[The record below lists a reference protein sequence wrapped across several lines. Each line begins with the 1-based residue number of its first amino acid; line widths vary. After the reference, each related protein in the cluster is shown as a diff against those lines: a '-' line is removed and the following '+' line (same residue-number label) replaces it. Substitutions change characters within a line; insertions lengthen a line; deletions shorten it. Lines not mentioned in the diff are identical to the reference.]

1 MFALL
6 AGVAG
11 VIPAV
16 MGMEGTVAM
25 AIPGGAGVLFA
36 ILAFVVTKGGGGS
49 KALVVTEKRVF
60 AKSGS
65 WFAESDLDD

>member
-1 MFALL
+1 M

-11 VIPAV
+11 LVPAL
-16 MGMEGTVAM
+16 MGMEGAAAM

-36 ILAFVVTKGGGGS
+36 ILAFVVAKGGGGS

-60 AKSGS
+60 AKSGK
-65 WFAESDLDD
+65 WFAEADLDD